1 MWPPA
6 SPDETDYQIVNKAA
20 TRLVL
25 ERPLNM
31 MANSESS
38 MLNYLMSLYHHRSA
52 VYKLIFSSSDEVD
65 PLGENNIDNTNNL

>member
-1 MWPPA
+1 
-6 SPDETDYQIVNKAA
+6 
-20 TRLVL
+20 
-25 ERPLNM
+25 M

-38 MLNYLMSLYHHRSA
+38 MNYLMSLYHHRSA

>member
-1 MWPPA
+1 
-6 SPDETDYQIVNKAA
+6 
-20 TRLVL
+20 
-25 ERPLNM
+25 M